1 MNNKLD
7 TRDRFVKTA
16 SKLFENKGYHATGL
30 NEILKES
37 GAPKGSLYYYFPNG
51 KEELALEAI
60 NLSSKNIQRDIKETL
75 AQISD
80 PIDAIQIHIE
90 KIAEFM
96 TKEEK
101 IHDVSISLLALETYL
116 SSELLRKACEAAFVS
131 FENIFAEKLIQGG
144 FEEEKA
150 HELSMVIQSMIEGAI
165 TISLTKQNGTSLFA
179 VSKQIKILLQ
189 YNL

>member
-75 AQISD
+75 EEISD

-116 SSELLRKACEAAFVS
+116 SSELLRKSCEMAFMS

-150 HELSMVIQSMIEGAI
+150 HELSMVIQAMIDGAI
-165 TISLTKQNGTSLFA
+165 TISLTKQNGNSLFA
-179 VSKQIKILLQ
+179 VAKQIKILLQ
-189 YNL
+189 SN